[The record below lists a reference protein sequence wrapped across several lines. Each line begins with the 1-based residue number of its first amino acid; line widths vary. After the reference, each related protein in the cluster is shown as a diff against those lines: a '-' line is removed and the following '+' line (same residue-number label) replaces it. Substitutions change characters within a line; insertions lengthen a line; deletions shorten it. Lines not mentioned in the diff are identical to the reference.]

1 MPKISEE
8 KWESK
13 KDEIIKVAF
22 ELFFSK
28 GYASVSVN
36 DIIKE
41 AKISKGG
48 FYTYFKSKQEVF
60 IAIVKKSDDKKTDII
75 KQLSKKMTAT
85 EKIRAYIHARLSS
98 FLDEENRKWAKFANE
113 FWSSVNGD
121 TELTQMANERFNKFF
136 SDIETILKEG
146 TEIGEFSNL
155 IDINSFIY
163 LMMSTIDGIA
173 FMASVMKQPLT
184 EEKILVSIDV
194 LLNYLTTFQKEEKND
209 NL

>member
-8 KWESK
+8 KWEGK

-28 GYASVSVN
+28 GYSCVSVN

-48 FYTYFKSKQEVF
+48 FYTYFRSKQEVF
-60 IAIVKKSDDKKTDII
+60 AAIVKRSDDKKTDII
-75 KQLSKKMTAT
+75 KQIPKEMTAT
-85 EKIRAYIHARLSS
+85 EKISAYIHARLNS
-98 FLDEENRKWAKFANE
+98 FLEEENRKWAKFAIE

-121 TELTQMANERFNKFF
+121 VELELMANERFNIFF
-136 SDIETILKEG
+136 SDIESILREG
-146 TEIGEFSNL
+146 IETGEFSDL

-173 FMASVMKQPLT
+173 LMASVMKQPLT

-194 LLNYLTTFQKEEKND
+194 LLNYLITFQKKSCEM
-209 NL
+209 

>member
-8 KWESK
+8 KWEAK

-28 GYASVSVN
+28 GYSSVSVN

-48 FYTYFKSKQEVF
+48 FYTYFISKQEVF
-60 IAIVKKSDDKKTDII
+60 IAIVKKSDDKKTDMI
-75 KQLSKKMTAT
+75 KQLSEKMTAT
-85 EKIRAYIHARLSS
+85 EKTRAYIHARLSS

-121 TELTQMANERFNKFF
+121 AKLTQMANDRFNKFF
-136 SDIETILKEG
+136 SDIELILSEG
-146 TEIGEFSNL
+146 IETGEFSKL
-155 IDINSFIY
+155 IDIDSFIY

-173 FMASVMKQPLT
+173 FMTSVMKQPLT
-184 EEKILVSIDV
+184 EKTILVSIDV
-194 LLNYLTTFQKEEKND
+194 LLNYLTGGKK
-209 NL
+209 

>member
-121 TELTQMANERFNKFF
+121 TELTQMANERFNKFL

-146 TEIGEFSNL
+146 TETGEFSNL

>member
-1 MPKISEE
+1 MPKISKK
-8 KWESK
+8 KWEEK
-13 KDEIIKVAF
+13 KDEIIKVSF

-28 GYASVSVN
+28 GYSFVSVN

-60 IAIVKKSDDKKTDII
+60 VAIVKKSDDKKMDII
-75 KQLSKKMTAT
+75 KQLSKEMTAT
-85 EKIRAYIHARLSS
+85 EKITAYIHARLSS

-113 FWSSVNGD
+113 FWSSAKVD
-121 TELTQMANERFNKFF
+121 VELTQMCNERFNKFF
-136 SDIETILKEG
+136 NDIESILREG
-146 TEIGEFSNL
+146 IETCEFSNL

-163 LMMSTIDGIA
+163 FMMSTIDGIA

-184 EEKILVSIDV
+184 E
-194 LLNYLTTFQKEEKND
+194 
-209 NL
+209 

>member
-1 MPKISEE
+1 MPKLSEE
-8 KWESK
+8 KWKAK
-13 KDEIIKVAF
+13 KDEIIKVSF
-22 ELFFSK
+22 ELFFLK
-28 GYASVSVN
+28 GYSSVSVN

-60 IAIVKKSDDKKTDII
+60 VAIVKKSDDKKVNVI
-75 KQLSKKMTAT
+75 KQLSKEMTAT
-85 EKIRAYIHARLSS
+85 EKISSYIYARLSS
-98 FLDEENRKWAKFANE
+98 FLDEENRKWVKFANE

-121 TELTQMANERFNKFF
+121 AELTQMANERFNTFF
-136 SDIETILKEG
+136 SDIESILREG
-146 TEIGEFSNL
+146 IEAGEFSSL
-155 IDINSFIY
+155 IDMNSFVY

-194 LLNYLTTFQKEEKND
+194 LVNYLTTFQR
-209 NL
+209 

>member
-8 KWESK
+8 KWEAK

-28 GYASVSVN
+28 GYSAVSVN

-41 AKISKGG
+41 SKISKGG

-60 IAIVKKSDDKKTDII
+60 VAIVKRSDNKKMDII
-75 KQLSKKMTAT
+75 KQLPKEFTAT
-85 EKIRAYIHARLSS
+85 EKVSAYILARLSS

-113 FWSSVNGD
+113 FWSSVNRD
-121 TELTQMANERFNKFF
+121 DELTQMANDRFNSFF
-136 SDIETILKEG
+136 SDIESILREG
-146 TEIGEFSNL
+146 IETGEFCDS
-155 IDINSFIY
+155 IDINSFVY
-163 LMMSTIDGIA
+163 FMMSTIDGIA

-184 EEKILVSIDV
+184 EEKILVSVDV
-194 LLNYLTTFQKEEKND
+194 LLSYLTTFQK
-209 NL
+209 

>member
-1 MPKISEE
+1 MPKLSEE
-8 KWESK
+8 KWNAK
-13 KDEIIKVAF
+13 KDEIIEIAF

-28 GYASVSVN
+28 GYSVVSVN

-60 IAIVKKSDDKKTDII
+60 VAIVKKSDDKKMHII
-75 KQLSKKMTAT
+75 KQLPKESTAT
-85 EKIRAYIHARLSS
+85 EKISSYIYERLSS
-98 FLDEENRKWAKFANE
+98 FLDEENRKWAKFATE

-121 TELTQMANERFNKFF
+121 AELMQMANERFNIFF
-136 SDIETILKEG
+136 SDIESILREG
-146 TEIGEFSNL
+146 IDSGEFSSL
-155 IDINSFIY
+155 IDINSFVY
-163 LMMSTIDGIA
+163 LMMSTIDGVA

-194 LLNYLTTFQKEEKND
+194 LVNYLTTFQR
-209 NL
+209 

>member
-1 MPKISEE
+1 MPKLSEE
-8 KWESK
+8 KWKAK
-13 KDEIIKVAF
+13 KDEIMEVAF
-22 ELFFSK
+22 ELFFLK
-28 GYASVSVN
+28 GYSSVSVN

-60 IAIVKKSDDKKTDII
+60 VAIVKRSDEKKMNIN
-75 KQLSKKMTAT
+75 KQLSKDITAT
-85 EKIRAYIHARLSS
+85 EKISSYIYARLSS
-98 FLDEENRKWAKFANE
+98 FLDEENRKWAKFASE

-121 TELTQMANERFNKFF
+121 EELTRMANERFNTFF
-136 SDIETILKEG
+136 SDIESILREG
-146 TEIGEFSNL
+146 IEAGEFSSL
-155 IDINSFIY
+155 IDINSFVY

-194 LLNYLTTFQKEEKND
+194 LVNYLITFER
-209 NL
+209 

>member
-1 MPKISEE
+1 MPKLSEE
-8 KWESK
+8 KWKAK

-28 GYASVSVN
+28 GYSSVSVN

-48 FYTYFKSKQEVF
+48 FYTYFKSKKEVF
-60 IAIVKKSDDKKTDII
+60 VAIVKKSDDKKMDII
-75 KQLSKKMTAT
+75 KQLPKEITAT
-85 EKIRAYIHARLSS
+85 EKINSYIYARLSS

-121 TELTQMANERFNKFF
+121 AELRQMANERFNTFF
-136 SDIETILKEG
+136 NDIECILREG
-146 TEIGEFSNL
+146 IETGEFSSL
-155 IDINSFIY
+155 IDISSFVY

-173 FMASVMKQPLT
+173 FMASVMRQPLT
-184 EEKILVSIDV
+184 EEKILVSIEV
-194 LLNYLTTFQKEEKND
+194 LVSYLTTFQRENG
-209 NL
+209 

>member
-1 MPKISEE
+1 MPKLSEE
-8 KWESK
+8 KWKAK
-13 KDEIIKVAF
+13 KDEIIKVSF
-22 ELFFSK
+22 ELFFLK
-28 GYASVSVN
+28 GYSSVSVN

-60 IAIVKKSDDKKTDII
+60 VAIVKKSDDKKVNVI
-75 KQLSKKMTAT
+75 KQLSKEMTAT
-85 EKIRAYIHARLSS
+85 EKISSYIYARLSS
-98 FLDEENRKWAKFANE
+98 FLDEENRKWVKFANE

-121 TELTQMANERFNKFF
+121 AELTQMANERFNTFF
-136 SDIETILKEG
+136 SDIESILREG
-146 TEIGEFSNL
+146 IEAGEFSSL
-155 IDINSFIY
+155 IDINSFVY

-194 LLNYLTTFQKEEKND
+194 LVNYLTTFQR
-209 NL
+209 

>member
-8 KWESK
+8 KWEAK
-13 KDEIIKVAF
+13 KEEIIKVAF

-28 GYASVSVN
+28 GYSSVSVN

-41 AKISKGG
+41 VKISKGG

-60 IAIVKKSDDKKTDII
+60 IAIVKRSDDKKTDII

-85 EKIRAYIHARLSS
+85 EKTRAYIHARLSS
-98 FLDEENRKWAKFANE
+98 FLEEENRKWAKFANE
-113 FWSSVNGD
+113 FWSSVHYD
-121 TELTQMANERFNKFF
+121 VEMEQMANERFNTFF
-136 SDIETILKEG
+136 SDIESILREG
-146 TEIGEFSNL
+146 IETGEFSNL

-184 EEKILVSIDV
+184 EEKIEVSVDV
-194 LLNYLTTFQKEEKND
+194 LLNYLTGGKK
-209 NL
+209 